1 MKASYKN
8 NNFKM
13 KKLKAS
19 YKNNNFKN
27 LISNLDK
34 NNFTKTVF
42 SIFLAFSMIFC
53 SVFFNLKTIEK
64 SFADGDMEYAVDSAE
79 VLTTEEL
86 ESLKSKLAQISDEN
100 NIDVGVVTVDY
111 LDGKT
116 AQEFANDLFEQNK
129 FGKGENR
136 DGILLLVATEDREWA
151 MSTHGS
157 AKEAF
162 NEQEF
167 ANDLFEQNKFG
178 KGENRDGIL
187 LLVATEDREWAMSTH
202 GSAKEA
208 FNEEGLDFLSGE
220 FLPYLAE
227 DDYYSAFENFANNAG
242 ELSAMYV
249 LGDPYGEEEY
259 VDDESYPID
268 ENIVEEEKGINN
280 EVWIPFNAG
289 ELSAMYVLGDPY
301 GEEEYVDDESYPI
314 DENIVEEEKGI
325 NNEVWIP
332 LSIVIGCAISLV
344 IMMMYKSQLKSVKSE
359 SRADDYLM
367 DMKLVKSQDIFLYR
381 TVTRTMRPKNENNS
395 KEQMII

>member
-1 MKASYKN
+1 MKNLEK
-8 NNFKM
+8 NNFK
-13 KKLKAS
+13 KVSLSIFIA
-19 YKNNNFKN
+19 
-27 LISNLDK
+27 
-34 NNFTKTVF
+34 F
-42 SIFLAFSMIFC
+42 SIIFC
-53 SVFFNLKTIEK
+53 SVFFNLKAVEK

-79 VLTTEEL
+79 VLTTDEL
-86 ESLKSKLAQISDEN
+86 ETLKSKLAQISDEN

-162 NEQEF
+162 NQ
-167 ANDLFEQNKFG
+167 D
-178 KGENRDGIL
+178 
-187 LLVATEDREWAMSTH
+187 
-202 GSAKEA
+202 
-208 FNEEGLDFLSGE
+208 GLDYLSGE

-227 DDYYSAFENFANNAG
+227 DDYYSAFENFADNAQ
-242 ELSAMYV
+242 ELCAMYV
-249 LGDPYGEEEY
+249 DGNPYRIEYDEEGNLPVEGE
-259 VDDESYPID
+259 PIK
-268 ENIVEEEKGINN
+268 EKGINN
-280 EVWIPFNAG
+280 
-289 ELSAMYVLGDPY
+289 S
-301 GEEEYVDDESYPI
+301 
-314 DENIVEEEKGI
+314 
-325 NNEVWIP
+325 VWIP

-381 TVTRTMRPKNENNS
+381 TVTRTMRPKNEDHGNNFNS
-395 KEQMII
+395 GGGGGSSYGGSSGSF

>member
-8 NNFKM
+8 NNFK
-13 KKLKAS
+13 S
-19 YKNNNFKN
+19 

-34 NNFTKTVF
+34 NNFTKVVF

-162 NEQEF
+162 NE
-167 ANDLFEQNKFG
+167 
-178 KGENRDGIL
+178 
-187 LLVATEDREWAMSTH
+187 
-202 GSAKEA
+202 
-208 FNEEGLDFLSGE
+208 EGLDFLSGE

-227 DDYYSAFENFANNAG
+227 DDYYSAFENFAN
-242 ELSAMYV
+242 
-249 LGDPYGEEEY
+249 
-259 VDDESYPID
+259 
-268 ENIVEEEKGINN
+268 
-280 EVWIPFNAG
+280 NAG

-395 KEQMII
+395 SDFSSGGGGGDYGGSSGSF

>member
-8 NNFKM
+8 NNFK
-13 KKLKAS
+13 S
-19 YKNNNFKN
+19 
-27 LISNLDK
+27 LISNLEK

-162 NEQEF
+162 NE
-167 ANDLFEQNKFG
+167 
-178 KGENRDGIL
+178 
-187 LLVATEDREWAMSTH
+187 
-202 GSAKEA
+202 
-208 FNEEGLDFLSGE
+208 EGLDFLSGE

-227 DDYYSAFENFANNAG
+227 DDYYSAFENFASNAG

-259 VDDESYPID
+259 VDDESYPT
-268 ENIVEEEKGINN
+268 
-280 EVWIPFNAG
+280 
-289 ELSAMYVLGDPY
+289 
-301 GEEEYVDDESYPI
+301 

-395 KEQMII
+395 NDFSSGGGGSSYGGSSGSF

>member
-1 MKASYKN
+1 M
-8 NNFKM
+8 
-13 KKLKAS
+13 KAS

-111 LDGKT
+111 LDGKS
-116 AQEFANDLFEQNK
+116 AQEFANN
-129 FGKGENR
+129 
-136 DGILLLVATEDREWA
+136 
-151 MSTHGS
+151 
-157 AKEAF
+157 
-162 NEQEF
+162 
-167 ANDLFEQNKFG
+167 LFEQNKFG

-208 FNEEGLDFLSGE
+208 FNEEGLDYLSGE
-220 FLPYLAE
+220 FLPYLS
-227 DDYYSAFENFANNAG
+227 DDDFCSAFENFADNAQ
-242 ELSAMYV
+242 ELGTMYV
-249 LGDPYGEEEY
+249 AGDPYGEGEY
-259 VDDESYPID
+259 VDDENYP
-268 ENIVEEEKGINN
+268 V
-280 EVWIPFNAG
+280 
-289 ELSAMYVLGDPY
+289 
-301 GEEEYVDDESYPI
+301 

-332 LSIVIGCAISLV
+332 LSIVMGCAISLI

-395 KEQMII
+395 SDFSSGGGGGDYGGSSGSF

>member
-1 MKASYKN
+1 MKSLEK
-8 NNFKM
+8 NNFK
-13 KKLKAS
+13 K
-19 YKNNNFKN
+19 
-27 LISNLDK
+27 ISL
-34 NNFTKTVF
+34 
-42 SIFLAFSMIFC
+42 SIFIAFSMIFC

-79 VLTTEEL
+79 VLTTDEL
-86 ESLKSKLAQISDEN
+86 ETLKSKLAQISDEN
-100 NIDVGVVTVDY
+100 NIDVGVVTVEY

-162 NEQEF
+162 NE
-167 ANDLFEQNKFG
+167 
-178 KGENRDGIL
+178 
-187 LLVATEDREWAMSTH
+187 
-202 GSAKEA
+202 
-208 FNEEGLDFLSGE
+208 EGLDYLSGE
-220 FLPYLAE
+220 FLQYLAE
-227 DDYYSAFENFANNAG
+227 DDYYSAFENFANNAR
-242 ELSAMYV
+242 ELGAMYV

-259 VDDESYPID
+259 IDDENYPVD

-280 EVWIPFNAG
+280 EI
-289 ELSAMYVLGDPY
+289 
-301 GEEEYVDDESYPI
+301 
-314 DENIVEEEKGI
+314 
-325 NNEVWIP
+325 WIP
-332 LSIVIGCAISLV
+332 LSIVMGCAISLV

-395 KEQMII
+395 SDFSSGGGGGDYGGSSGSF

>member
-1 MKASYKN
+1 MNSLGK
-8 NNFKM
+8 NNFK
-13 KKLKAS
+13 K
-19 YKNNNFKN
+19 
-27 LISNLDK
+27 ISLSI
-34 NNFTKTVF
+34 FIAF
-42 SIFLAFSMIFC
+42 SIIFC
-53 SVFFNLKTIEK
+53 SVFLNLKTIEK
-64 SFADGDMEYAVDSAE
+64 SFADGDMEYAVDSAK

-111 LDGKT
+111 LDGKS
-116 AQEFANDLFEQNK
+116 AQEFANN
-129 FGKGENR
+129 
-136 DGILLLVATEDREWA
+136 
-151 MSTHGS
+151 
-157 AKEAF
+157 
-162 NEQEF
+162 
-167 ANDLFEQNKFG
+167 LFEQNKFG

-227 DDYYSAFENFANNAG
+227 DDYYSAFENFANNAR

-259 VDDESYPID
+259 VDDE
-268 ENIVEEEKGINN
+268 N
-280 EVWIPFNAG
+280 
-289 ELSAMYVLGDPY
+289 
-301 GEEEYVDDESYPI
+301 YPI

-344 IMMMYKSQLKSVKSE
+344 IMMMYKSQLKSVKS
-359 SRADDYLM
+359 
-367 DMKLVKSQDIFLYR
+367 
-381 TVTRTMRPKNENNS
+381 
-395 KEQMII
+395 

>member
-1 MKASYKN
+1 MNSLGK
-8 NNFKM
+8 NNFK
-13 KKLKAS
+13 KAS
-19 YKNNNFKN
+19 
-27 LISNLDK
+27 L
-34 NNFTKTVF
+34 
-42 SIFLAFSMIFC
+42 SIFIAFSVIFC

-64 SFADGDMEYAVDSAE
+64 SFADGDMEYAVDSAK

-100 NIDVGVVTVDY
+100 NIDVGVVTVEY

-151 MSTHGS
+151 MSTY
-157 AKEAF
+157 
-162 NEQEF
+162 
-167 ANDLFEQNKFG
+167 
-178 KGENRDGIL
+178 
-187 LLVATEDREWAMSTH
+187 

-208 FNEEGLDFLSGE
+208 FNEEGLDYLSGE
-220 FLPYLAE
+220 FLPYLS
-227 DDYYSAFENFANNAG
+227 DDDFYSAFENFADNAQ
-242 ELSAMYV
+242 ELGTMYV
-249 LGDPYGEEEY
+249 AGDPYGEGEY
-259 VDDESYPID
+259 VDDENYP
-268 ENIVEEEKGINN
+268 V
-280 EVWIPFNAG
+280 
-289 ELSAMYVLGDPY
+289 
-301 GEEEYVDDESYPI
+301 

-332 LSIVIGCAISLV
+332 LSIVMGCAISLI

-359 SRADDYLM
+359 SRADDYLI

-395 KEQMII
+395 NDFSSGGSGGDYGGSSGSF

>member
-1 MKASYKN
+1 MKSLEK
-8 NNFKM
+8 NNFK
-13 KKLKAS
+13 K
-19 YKNNNFKN
+19 
-27 LISNLDK
+27 ISL
-34 NNFTKTVF
+34 
-42 SIFLAFSMIFC
+42 SIFVAFSMIFC
-53 SVFFNLKTIEK
+53 SVFLNLKTIEK
-64 SFADGDMEYAVDSAE
+64 SFADGDIEYAVDSAE
-79 VLTTEEL
+79 VLTTDEL

-111 LDGKT
+111 LDGKS
-116 AQEFANDLFEQNK
+116 AQEFANN
-129 FGKGENR
+129 
-136 DGILLLVATEDREWA
+136 
-151 MSTHGS
+151 
-157 AKEAF
+157 
-162 NEQEF
+162 
-167 ANDLFEQNKFG
+167 LFEQNKFG

-227 DDYYSAFENFANNAG
+227 DDYYSAFENFANNAR
-242 ELSAMYV
+242 ELGAMYV
-249 LGDPYGEEEY
+249 LGDPYGEDEY
-259 VDDESYPID
+259 ADDE
-268 ENIVEEEKGINN
+268 N
-280 EVWIPFNAG
+280 
-289 ELSAMYVLGDPY
+289 
-301 GEEEYVDDESYPI
+301 YPI

-332 LSIVIGCAISLV
+332 LSIVMGCAISLV

-395 KEQMII
+395 SDFSSGGGGGDYGGSSGSF

>member
-1 MKASYKN
+1 MNSLGK
-8 NNFKM
+8 NNFK
-13 KKLKAS
+13 KAS
-19 YKNNNFKN
+19 
-27 LISNLDK
+27 L
-34 NNFTKTVF
+34 
-42 SIFLAFSMIFC
+42 SIFIAFSVIFC

-64 SFADGDMEYAVDSAE
+64 SFADGDMEYAVDSAK

-100 NIDVGVVTVDY
+100 NIDVGVVTVEY

-162 NEQEF
+162 NE
-167 ANDLFEQNKFG
+167 
-178 KGENRDGIL
+178 
-187 LLVATEDREWAMSTH
+187 
-202 GSAKEA
+202 
-208 FNEEGLDFLSGE
+208 EGLDYLSGE
-220 FLPYLAE
+220 FLPYLS
-227 DDYYSAFENFANNAG
+227 DDDFYSAFENFADNAQ
-242 ELSAMYV
+242 ELGTMYV
-249 LGDPYGEEEY
+249 AGDPYGEGEY
-259 VDDESYPID
+259 VDDENYP
-268 ENIVEEEKGINN
+268 V
-280 EVWIPFNAG
+280 
-289 ELSAMYVLGDPY
+289 
-301 GEEEYVDDESYPI
+301 

-332 LSIVIGCAISLV
+332 LSIVMGCAISLI

-359 SRADDYLM
+359 SRADDYLI

-381 TVTRTMRPKNENNS
+381 TVTRTMRPKNTDTGGS
-395 KEQMII
+395 SSGGGSSYGGSSGSF

>member
-1 MKASYKN
+1 MKSLEK
-8 NNFKM
+8 NNFK
-13 KKLKAS
+13 K
-19 YKNNNFKN
+19 
-27 LISNLDK
+27 ISL
-34 NNFTKTVF
+34 
-42 SIFLAFSMIFC
+42 SIFIAFSMIFC
-53 SVFFNLKTIEK
+53 SVFLNLKTIEK
-64 SFADGDMEYAVDSAE
+64 SFADGDMEYAVDSAK

-111 LDGKT
+111 LDGKS
-116 AQEFANDLFEQNK
+116 AQEFANN
-129 FGKGENR
+129 
-136 DGILLLVATEDREWA
+136 
-151 MSTHGS
+151 
-157 AKEAF
+157 
-162 NEQEF
+162 
-167 ANDLFEQNKFG
+167 LFEQNKFG

-208 FNEEGLDFLSGE
+208 FNEEGLDFISGE
-220 FLPYLAE
+220 FLQYLAE
-227 DDYYSAFENFANNAG
+227 DDYYSAFENFANNAR
-242 ELSAMYV
+242 ELGAMYV

-259 VDDESYPID
+259 VDDENYP
-268 ENIVEEEKGINN
+268 V
-280 EVWIPFNAG
+280 
-289 ELSAMYVLGDPY
+289 
-301 GEEEYVDDESYPI
+301 

-332 LSIVIGCAISLV
+332 LSIVMGCAISLV

-395 KEQMII
+395 SDFSSGGGGGDYGGSSGSF

>member
-1 MKASYKN
+1 MKSLEK
-8 NNFKM
+8 NNFK
-13 KKLKAS
+13 K
-19 YKNNNFKN
+19 
-27 LISNLDK
+27 ISL
-34 NNFTKTVF
+34 
-42 SIFLAFSMIFC
+42 SIFIAFSMIFC
-53 SVFFNLKTIEK
+53 SVFLNLKTIET
-64 SFADGDMEYAVDSAE
+64 SFADGDMEYAVDSAK

-111 LDGKT
+111 LDGKS
-116 AQEFANDLFEQNK
+116 AQEFANNLFEQNK

-136 DGILLLVATEDREWA
+136 DGILLLV
-151 MSTHGS
+151 S
-157 AKEAF
+157 
-162 NEQEF
+162 
-167 ANDLFEQNKFG
+167 
-178 KGENRDGIL
+178 
-187 LLVATEDREWAMSTH
+187 TEDREWAMSTH

-227 DDYYSAFENFANNAG
+227 DDYYSAFENFANNAR

-249 LGDPYGEEEY
+249 LGDPYGEDEY
-259 VDDESYPID
+259 AD
-268 ENIVEEEKGINN
+268 
-280 EVWIPFNAG
+280 
-289 ELSAMYVLGDPY
+289 
-301 GEEEYVDDESYPI
+301 

-332 LSIVIGCAISLV
+332 LSIVMGCAISLV

-395 KEQMII
+395 SDFSSGGGGGDYGGSSGSF

>member
-1 MKASYKN
+1 MKSLEK
-8 NNFKM
+8 NNFK
-13 KKLKAS
+13 K
-19 YKNNNFKN
+19 
-27 LISNLDK
+27 ISL
-34 NNFTKTVF
+34 
-42 SIFLAFSMIFC
+42 SIFIAFSMIFC
-53 SVFFNLKTIEK
+53 SVFLNLKTIEK
-64 SFADGDMEYAVDSAE
+64 SFADGDMEYAVDSAK

-111 LDGKT
+111 LDGKS
-116 AQEFANDLFEQNK
+116 AQEFANNLFEQNK

-136 DGILLLVATEDREWA
+136 DGILLLV
-151 MSTHGS
+151 S
-157 AKEAF
+157 
-162 NEQEF
+162 
-167 ANDLFEQNKFG
+167 
-178 KGENRDGIL
+178 
-187 LLVATEDREWAMSTH
+187 TEDREWAMSTH

-227 DDYYSAFENFANNAG
+227 DDYYSAFENFANNAR

-249 LGDPYGEEEY
+249 LGDPYGEDEY
-259 VDDESYPID
+259 AD
-268 ENIVEEEKGINN
+268 
-280 EVWIPFNAG
+280 
-289 ELSAMYVLGDPY
+289 
-301 GEEEYVDDESYPI
+301 

-332 LSIVIGCAISLV
+332 LSIVMGCAISLV

-395 KEQMII
+395 SDFSSGGGRGDYGGSSGSF

>member
-1 MKASYKN
+1 MNSLGK
-8 NNFKM
+8 NNFK
-13 KKLKAS
+13 KLS
-19 YKNNNFKN
+19 
-27 LISNLDK
+27 L
-34 NNFTKTVF
+34 
-42 SIFLAFSMIFC
+42 SIFIAFSMIFS

-79 VLTTEEL
+79 VLTTGEL
-86 ESLKSKLAQISDEN
+86 ETLKSKLAQISDEN

-162 NEQEF
+162 N
-167 ANDLFEQNKFG
+167 QN
-178 KGENRDGIL
+178 
-187 LLVATEDREWAMSTH
+187 
-202 GSAKEA
+202 
-208 FNEEGLDFLSGE
+208 GLDYLSGE
-220 FLPYLAE
+220 FLPYLS
-227 DDYYSAFENFANNAG
+227 DDDFYSAFENFADNAR
-242 ELSAMYV
+242 ELGAMYV
-249 LGDPYGEEEY
+249 AGNTYGKEEY
-259 VDDESYPID
+259 VDN
-268 ENIVEEEKGINN
+268 ENVSKEEK
-280 EVWIPFNAG
+280 V
-289 ELSAMYVLGDPY
+289 
-301 GEEEYVDDESYPI
+301 
-314 DENIVEEEKGI
+314 I

-344 IMMMYKSQLKSVKSE
+344 IMMIYKSQLKSVRSE

-381 TVTRTMRPKNENNS
+381 TVTRTIRPKNNDTGGSSSSGGNS
-395 KEQMII
+395 YGGSSGSF

>member
-1 MKASYKN
+1 MKSLEK
-8 NNFKM
+8 NNFK
-13 KKLKAS
+13 K
-19 YKNNNFKN
+19 
-27 LISNLDK
+27 ISL
-34 NNFTKTVF
+34 
-42 SIFLAFSMIFC
+42 SIFIAFSMIFC
-53 SVFFNLKTIEK
+53 SVFLNLKTIEK
-64 SFADGDMEYAVDSAE
+64 SFADGDIEYAVDSAE
-79 VLTTEEL
+79 VLTTDEL

-111 LDGKT
+111 LDGK
-116 AQEFANDLFEQNK
+116 
-129 FGKGENR
+129 
-136 DGILLLVATEDREWA
+136 
-151 MSTHGS
+151 S
-157 AKEAF
+157 A
-162 NEQEF
+162 QEF

-220 FLPYLAE
+220 FLQYLAE
-227 DDYYSAFENFANNAG
+227 DDYYSAFENFANNAR
-242 ELSAMYV
+242 ELGAMYV

-259 VDDESYPID
+259 IDDENYPVD

-280 EVWIPFNAG
+280 EI
-289 ELSAMYVLGDPY
+289 
-301 GEEEYVDDESYPI
+301 
-314 DENIVEEEKGI
+314 
-325 NNEVWIP
+325 WIP
-332 LSIVIGCAISLV
+332 LSIVMGCAISLV

-395 KEQMII
+395 NDFSSGGGGGDYGGSSGSF

>member
-1 MKASYKN
+1 MKSLEK
-8 NNFKM
+8 NNFK
-13 KKLKAS
+13 K
-19 YKNNNFKN
+19 
-27 LISNLDK
+27 ISL
-34 NNFTKTVF
+34 
-42 SIFLAFSMIFC
+42 SIFIAFSMIFC
-53 SVFFNLKTIEK
+53 SVFLNLKTIEK
-64 SFADGDMEYAVDSAE
+64 SFADGDMEYAVDSAK

-111 LDGKT
+111 LDGKS
-116 AQEFANDLFEQNK
+116 AQEFANNLFEQNK

-136 DGILLLVATEDREWA
+136 DGILLLV
-151 MSTHGS
+151 S
-157 AKEAF
+157 
-162 NEQEF
+162 
-167 ANDLFEQNKFG
+167 
-178 KGENRDGIL
+178 
-187 LLVATEDREWAMSTH
+187 TEDREWAMSTH

-227 DDYYSAFENFANNAG
+227 DDYYSAFENFANNAR

-249 LGDPYGEEEY
+249 LGDPYGEDEY
-259 VDDESYPID
+259 AD
-268 ENIVEEEKGINN
+268 
-280 EVWIPFNAG
+280 
-289 ELSAMYVLGDPY
+289 
-301 GEEEYVDDESYPI
+301 

-332 LSIVIGCAISLV
+332 LSIVMGCAISLV
-344 IMMMYKSQLKSVKSE
+344 IMMIYKSQLKSVKSE

-395 KEQMII
+395 SDFSSGGGGGDYGGSSGSF

>member
-1 MKASYKN
+1 MKSLEK
-8 NNFKM
+8 NNFK
-13 KKLKAS
+13 K
-19 YKNNNFKN
+19 
-27 LISNLDK
+27 ISLSI
-34 NNFTKTVF
+34 FIAF
-42 SIFLAFSMIFC
+42 SIIFC
-53 SVFFNLKTIEK
+53 SVFLNLKTIEK
-64 SFADGDMEYAVDSAE
+64 SFADGDMEYAVDSAK

-111 LDGKT
+111 LDGK
-116 AQEFANDLFEQNK
+116 
-129 FGKGENR
+129 
-136 DGILLLVATEDREWA
+136 
-151 MSTHGS
+151 S
-157 AKEAF
+157 A
-162 NEQEF
+162 QEF

-227 DDYYSAFENFANNAG
+227 NDYYSAFENFANNAR
-242 ELSAMYV
+242 ELGAMYV

-259 VDDESYPID
+259 VDDE
-268 ENIVEEEKGINN
+268 N
-280 EVWIPFNAG
+280 
-289 ELSAMYVLGDPY
+289 
-301 GEEEYVDDESYPI
+301 YPI

-395 KEQMII
+395 SDFSSGGGGGDYGGSSGSF

>member
-8 NNFKM
+8 NNFK
-13 KKLKAS
+13 S
-19 YKNNNFKN
+19 

-34 NNFTKTVF
+34 NNFTKVVF

-162 NEQEF
+162 NE
-167 ANDLFEQNKFG
+167 
-178 KGENRDGIL
+178 
-187 LLVATEDREWAMSTH
+187 
-202 GSAKEA
+202 
-208 FNEEGLDFLSGE
+208 EGLDFLSGE

-280 EVWIPFNAG
+280 EVWIP
-289 ELSAMYVLGDPY
+289 
-301 GEEEYVDDESYPI
+301 
-314 DENIVEEEKGI
+314 
-325 NNEVWIP
+325 
-332 LSIVIGCAISLV
+332 LSIVMGCAISIV

-395 KEQMII
+395 SDFSSGGGGGDYGGSSGSF

>member
-1 MKASYKN
+1 
-8 NNFKM
+8 
-13 KKLKAS
+13 
-19 YKNNNFKN
+19 
-27 LISNLDK
+27 
-34 NNFTKTVF
+34 
-42 SIFLAFSMIFC
+42 MIFC
-53 SVFFNLKTIEK
+53 SVFLNLKTIEK
-64 SFADGDMEYAVDSAE
+64 SFADGDMEYAVDSAK

-111 LDGKT
+111 LDGKS
-116 AQEFANDLFEQNK
+116 AQEFANNLFEQNK

-136 DGILLLVATEDREWA
+136 DGILLLV
-151 MSTHGS
+151 S
-157 AKEAF
+157 
-162 NEQEF
+162 
-167 ANDLFEQNKFG
+167 
-178 KGENRDGIL
+178 
-187 LLVATEDREWAMSTH
+187 TEDREWAMSTH

-227 DDYYSAFENFANNAG
+227 DDYYSAFENFANNAR

-249 LGDPYGEEEY
+249 LGDPYGEDEY
-259 VDDESYPID
+259 AD
-268 ENIVEEEKGINN
+268 
-280 EVWIPFNAG
+280 
-289 ELSAMYVLGDPY
+289 
-301 GEEEYVDDESYPI
+301 

-332 LSIVIGCAISLV
+332 LSIVMGCAISLV

-395 KEQMII
+395 SDFSSGGGGGDYGGSSGSF